1 MIKLSDFIVRLRAMT
16 HDEREIEYK
25 DEDWIRYTNDA
36 LRFVRR
42 IIFDIYPSML
52 ADMLID
58 GFLTPPEKIIYLYE
72 TPIHILNVRVD
83 GKRLKLINP
92 HSDEWK
98 EHNEPYGWY
107 LLGFDKIRIMPAPK
121 RYAFYE
127 VTGVQDFQPLTKV
140 EEFLPIP
147 SEFED
152 FVSEYCVMRASV
164 TNEFNMQDEAQ
175 FTVYIRQEIEN
186 RLKSFLVPGVDVRGY
201 W

>member
-107 LLGFDKIRIMPAPK
+107 LLP
-121 RYAFYE
+121 
-127 VTGVQDFQPLTKV
+127 
-140 EEFLPIP
+140 
-147 SEFED
+147 
-152 FVSEYCVMRASV
+152 
-164 TNEFNMQDEAQ
+164 
-175 FTVYIRQEIEN
+175 
-186 RLKSFLVPGVDVRGY
+186 
-201 W
+201 